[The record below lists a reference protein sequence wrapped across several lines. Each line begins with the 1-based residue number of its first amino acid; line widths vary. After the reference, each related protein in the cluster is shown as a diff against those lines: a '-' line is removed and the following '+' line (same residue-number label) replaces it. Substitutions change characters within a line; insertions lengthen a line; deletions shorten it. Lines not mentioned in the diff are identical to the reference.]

1 MTLPWKQLVQL
12 RDVDRGRLLELS
24 LDEALDE
31 AATFDPARLAL
42 AEICCDPPIETK
54 AGSRN
59 VLNADMIATLIQH
72 RGASR

>member
-1 MTLPWKQLVQL
+1 MTIPWKQLVQL
-12 RDVDRGRLLELS
+12 SDVDRGRLLELS

-42 AEICCDPPIETK
+42 AEIRCDPPIEMK
-54 AGSRN
+54 DGSRN
-59 VLNADMIATLIQH
+59 VLNADMIAILIQH